1 MNGKFPME
9 GKLHPGNKLAIA
21 RTVLANERTLL
32 AILRTALGCLLGGAG
47 LFKFFGHPVYEIV
60 GIFLMIISAVI
71 LCVGIR
77 KYRTIKKLIGAIDP
91 EDWQALEAMVE
102 KDRKSKG

>member
-1 MNGKFPME
+1 ME
-9 GKLHPGNKLAIA
+9 GKLHPGNELAVA

-60 GIFLMIISAVI
+60 GIILMIISAVI
-71 LCVGIR
+71 LFVGLR
-77 KYRTIKKLIGAIDP
+77 KYRKIKKLIGALTLRTGRPSRRWSIRIG
-91 EDWQALEAMVE
+91 WLIG
-102 KDRKSKG
+102 RYC